1 MNTENN
7 KTNEAHKFVLNF
19 SQRLDLRSPNEHVAP
34 QSWSVYYMWKNIRQQ
49 RRNNKL
55 KLIAPTWN
63 DEFGLPDGSYS
74 MSDIEDYVEYIIK
87 KHEALPTNPLF
98 QIYIKRINK
107 KLVLK
112 IKDWYKVE
120 LQTPETMKLF
130 GSTQKN

>member
-1 MNTENN
+1 
-7 KTNEAHKFVLNF
+7 
-19 SQRLDLRSPNEHVAP
+19 
-34 QSWSVYYMWKNIRQQ
+34 MWKNIRQQ

-55 KLIAPTWN
+55 KIIAPTWN

-98 QIYIKRINK
+98 QIYIQRINK

-112 IKDWYKVE
+112 IKD
-120 LQTPETMKLF
+120 
-130 GSTQKN
+130 